1 METATRRGRRG
12 ATDDVVDAEADAD
25 AAAAATL
32 EATSER
38 AEAILAASGEAM
50 ARPSM
55 CGSFGFAERGRQR
68 EREKRTG
75 KKVFLK
81 KTSSACVEKKRRKK
95 KQSIEKK
102 KGRAF
107 VFSLARS
114 LPPDHAPHGRQPRED
129 GTVYRGAVEVHDAE
143 EEEERRRRWLRRRL

>member
-1 METATRRGRRG
+1 LVLETATRRGRRG

-50 ARPSM
+50 ARPSI

-68 EREKRTG
+68 ERERKENR
-75 KKVFLK
+75 KKSLLEEDFFRLCGEK
-81 KTSSACVEKKRRKK
+81 KKKKETVDREKKRQTIRFL
-95 KQSIEKK
+95 S
-102 KGRAF
+102 R
-107 VFSLARS
+107 SLAPARPCPARS
-114 LPPDHAPHGRQPRED
+114 P
-129 GTVYRGAVEVHDAE
+129 TT
-143 EEEERRRRWLRRRL
+143 